1 MNAMPRK
8 IFFRKLYFEI
18 ALAIF
23 FIFLAT
29 SHYPGNGFDF
39 ITLFCCLFAT
49 TNIVTSI
56 NMLRTYNELKK
67 LANIMDNFQTDD
79 DSLDDKDS
87 EEKH

>member
-1 MNAMPRK
+1 MPRK

-18 ALAIF
+18 TLAVF

-29 SHYPGNGFDF
+29 SHYPRNRFDF
-39 ITLFCCLFAT
+39 VTLFYYLFAT
-49 TNIVTSI
+49 NSIVTSI

-67 LANIMDNFQTDD
+67 LATIMEDFQMDD
-79 DSLDDKDS
+79 DPLDDKDP